1 MAKRKR
7 RAAKARSSQKNERLR
22 NDELRLSG
30 DRPTVAKRRAGAKT
44 RTAAKRGAAK
54 RHTAAVKRRT
64 AAKSRTTRIQ
74 APDEQSVEEFN
85 DHPVGGKDALATDEI
100 Q

>member
-1 MAKRKR
+1 
-7 RAAKARSSQKNERLR
+7 
-22 NDELRLSG
+22 
-30 DRPTVAKRRAGAKT
+30 
-44 RTAAKRGAAK
+44 
-54 RHTAAVKRRT
+54 VKRRT

-85 DHPVGGKDALATDEI
+85 GHPVRGEDTLATNDI